1 MLRTAKPT
9 EERRRPTSEMKDPP
23 GDFAALVGLF
33 LFAGAFILLSKL
45 SGISPICILFFTL
58 DYVLTNIKFLV

>member
-1 MLRTAKPT
+1 
-9 EERRRPTSEMKDPP
+9 MKDPP

-33 LFAGAFILLSKL
+33 LFTGAFILLSKL